1 MRKKI
6 NVLIVEDNFDHFYLI
21 DYSFKNRSN
30 QYTLTHVTTIENAII
45 QIKTNPPDIII
56 SDLILPD
63 GEGICL
69 INNTNTI
76 DIIPIVL
83 MTSFGN
89 EEYAVRAIKMGAL
102 DYLVKSPE
110 MFNDLPNLVNK
121 FLDNWYIKKS
131 LKEKDKE
138 IAKANDRL
146 NNIFNRSP
154 FAIFELDH
162 EFNIVYYNKTLF
174 NIFKLNNNT
183 EIAFN
188 TLFFDQSKETIIKHV
203 QNVFKTREYLQFECT
218 LTNLHG
224 CEFFARVEILPLT
237 YENTKNL
244 LIIITDITEKKRID
258 EFHIKENKLHSIGH
272 LAAGMAHGFN
282 NILSAIMGNVNLSKL
297 SLSSNSNIYKYL
309 EEAENACNK
318 AKELSNQLLT
328 FSSGGSP
335 MKRRIDIK
343 ELITEAATLAVI
355 GSNVSCS
362 FVFDPNLHLVMI
374 DQEQISQVIHNIV
387 INAKQAMNDIGI
399 VYIKV
404 YNYSPT
410 DNTLMPLY
418 DQNYIR
424 ISIEDN
430 GNGISEENQ
439 KYIFDPY
446 YTTKGMANGLGLT
459 TSYSIIKQHNGY
471 IDVESKENIGSTFY
485 ITIPSEDMSNRI
497 NKKVNN
503 DNISSVNNKTHI
515 LVLNE
520 DEIECL
526 MIKKLLLHLR
536 FDVGCALNKDDLL
549 NKYKASIYSQ
559 KPYDILIADSVT
571 IETDEENNIIDR
583 LRIINPNLHII
594 LLSSFPDD
602 PIVLNY
608 RNFGF
613 DAVLIK
619 PFSIDELNSTINK
632 YLNPQ

>member
-282 NILSAIMGNVNLSKL
+282 NILSAIMGNINLSKL

-309 EEAENACNK
+309 EEAENACDK
-318 AKELSNQLLT
+318 AKQLSNQLLT

-335 MKRRIDIK
+335 MKRRINIK
-343 ELITEAATLAVI
+343 DLIIEASTLAVI
-355 GSNVSCS
+355 GSNVTCN
-362 FVFDPNLHLVMI
+362 FEFDPNLHLVMVDH
-374 DQEQISQVIHNIV
+374 DQIFQAIQNIV
-387 INAKQAMNDIGI
+387 INAKQAMNDDGV
-399 VYIKV
+399 VYIKA
-404 YNYSPT
+404 YNYYPT
-410 DNTLMPLY
+410 DDALLPLG
-418 DQNYIR
+418 DINYIR

-430 GNGISEENQ
+430 GHGISEENQ

-459 TSYSIIKQHNGY
+459 TSYSIFKQHNGF
-471 IDVESKENIGSTFY
+471 IDVESKVNIGTTFY
-485 ITIPSEDMSNRI
+485 ITIPSEGKTNRI
-497 NKKVNN
+497 NKKAYN
-503 DNISSVNNKTHI
+503 DNISSVNNKTNI

-520 DEIECL
+520 DETECI
-526 MIKKLLLHLR
+526 MIKRLLLHLR
-536 FDVGCALNKDDLL
+536 FDVDCTSIKDDLI
-549 NKYKASIYSQ
+549 NKFKASIYSQ
-559 KPYDILIADSVT
+559 KPYDILIADLFI
-571 IETDEENNIIDR
+571 IETNEENNIIDR
-583 LRIINPNLHII
+583 LRIINPNIHVI
-594 LLSSFPDD
+594 LLSSVPDD
-602 PIVLNY
+602 PVVLNY

-619 PFSIDELNSTINK
+619 PFSIDELNSKINQF
-632 YLNPQ
+632 LTPQ

>member
-1 MRKKI
+1 M
-6 NVLIVEDNFDHFYLI
+6 
-21 DYSFKNRSN
+21 
-30 QYTLTHVTTIENAII
+30 
-45 QIKTNPPDIII
+45 
-56 SDLILPD
+56 
-63 GEGICL
+63 CL
-69 INNTNTI
+69 ISNTNTI
-76 DIIPIVL
+76 DLIPIVL

-89 EEYAVRAIKMGAL
+89 EEYAVKAIKMGAL

-154 FAIFELDH
+154 FAIFELDQ
-162 EFNIVYYNKTLF
+162 EFNIVYFNKTLF
-174 NIFKLNNNT
+174 NIFKLKNNT

-188 TLFFDQSKETIIKHV
+188 TLFFDQSKETIIKHA
-203 QNVFKTREYLQFECT
+203 QNVFQTREYLQFECT
-218 LTNLHG
+218 LINLHG
-224 CEFFARVEILPLT
+224 KEFFAQIEILPLT
-237 YENTKNL
+237 YENTKNVL
-244 LIIITDITEKKRID
+244 FIITDNTEKKRIN
-258 EFHIKENKLHSIGH
+258 EFHIKENKLNSIGH

-471 IDVESKENIGSTFY
+471 ID
-485 ITIPSEDMSNRI
+485 
-497 NKKVNN
+497 
-503 DNISSVNNKTHI
+503 
-515 LVLNE
+515 
-520 DEIECL
+520 
-526 MIKKLLLHLR
+526 
-536 FDVGCALNKDDLL
+536 
-549 NKYKASIYSQ
+549 
-559 KPYDILIADSVT
+559 
-571 IETDEENNIIDR
+571 
-583 LRIINPNLHII
+583 
-594 LLSSFPDD
+594 
-602 PIVLNY
+602 
-608 RNFGF
+608 
-613 DAVLIK
+613 
-619 PFSIDELNSTINK
+619 
-632 YLNPQ
+632 